1 MRGLILKHRA
11 HLFEFNDWAHTPCVL
26 REAETDALR
35 GLEAFAGVPAALG
48 EVLVPLLETLGV
60 ERIVDLA
67 SGGTGPLLPAL
78 AGHDVEVVCT
88 DWFPS
93 TRAAAFVARQR
104 PQARYLLES
113 VDAAAVPAAL
123 TGLRTVINALHHF
136 SDDDARAVLADA
148 SRTGQ
153 PIVVVE
159 LLQRRWRD
167 LAMTSVIPLGVLAVM
182 PFVRP
187 SLGALAATYVVPLVP
202 LMVGFDGIVSCLRAR
217 SPDELLALTTGLDG
231 LDWRVETQRA
241 SLVDLTVLVGV
252 PVR

>member
-1 MRGLILKHRA
+1 
-11 HLFEFNDWAHTPCVL
+11 
-26 REAETDALR
+26 
-35 GLEAFAGVPAALG
+35 VPTALG
-48 EVLVPLLETLGV
+48 RLLDRLIAQLAP

-78 AGHDVEVVCT
+78 AGHDVDVVCT

-93 TRAAAFVARQR
+93 GRAAELVARDR
-104 PQARYLLES
+104 PTARYVNEA
-113 VDAAAVPAAL
+113 VDAAAVPSSL

-148 SRTGQ
+148 SRAGQ

-159 LLQRRWRD
+159 LLNRRWRD
-167 LAMTSVIPLGVLAVM
+167 LAMTCIIPLGVLAVM

-187 SLGALAATYVVPLVP
+187 SVGALLATYLVPLVP

-217 SPDELLALTTGLDG
+217 SQSELLELTTGLDG
-231 LDWRVETQRA
+231 LTWSVGTERA
-241 SLVDLTVLVGV
+241 ALVDLTFLVGI
-252 PVR
+252 PTR